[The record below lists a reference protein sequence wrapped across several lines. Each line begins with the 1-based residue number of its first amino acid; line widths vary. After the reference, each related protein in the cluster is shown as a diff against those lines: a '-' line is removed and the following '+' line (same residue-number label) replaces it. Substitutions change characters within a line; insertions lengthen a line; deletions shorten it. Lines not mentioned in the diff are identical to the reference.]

1 MRNILD
7 TFLRNKSVDDELRTE
22 ILKNIFNILHID
34 TEINILNN
42 LQNNNEELEK
52 KYEKDLVDLS
62 KTDNLL
68 GLYNKK
74 VVHLTNKYD
83 KEMDLVEKLN
93 NNEEL
98 KDFELRKIRKMLEE
112 AEIKKTYT
120 DKYDKLYDASS
131 KLSLIES
138 DLNKNIDNKTHQDMN
153 LNKKT
158 LELQTSYDQNISDI
172 NKEDEELKKTLDQ
185 KYEELKNIR
194 NDDDKK
200 KLKLDIEKLQ
210 SEKKL
215 LLDKLNEKIVS
226 EQKDYTS
233 LLNKSDDISSS
244 VKLNKK
250 QNELFEKTQKEL
262 DKQKMDLLREKILL
276 DQKDKKIE
284 SENENLKKLLQEEK
298 SKKNESSE
306 INKNLKKQ
314 NDEMLKKLQE
324 KQSIIDNNVKKINL
338 FTK

>member
-1 MRNILD
+1 M
-7 TFLRNKSVDDELRTE
+7 
-22 ILKNIFNILHID
+22 
-34 TEINILNN
+34 
-42 LQNNNEELEK
+42 
-52 KYEKDLVDLS
+52 
-62 KTDNLL
+62 
-68 GLYNKK
+68 G
-74 VVHLTNKYD
+74 
-83 KEMDLVEKLN
+83 
-93 NNEEL
+93 
-98 KDFELRKIRKMLEE
+98 LRKIRKMLEE
-112 AEIKKTYT
+112 AELKKTYT

-226 EQKDYTS
+226 EQK
-233 LLNKSDDISSS
+233 
-244 VKLNKK
+244 
-250 QNELFEKTQKEL
+250 
-262 DKQKMDLLREKILL
+262 
-276 DQKDKKIE
+276 
-284 SENENLKKLLQEEK
+284 
-298 SKKNESSE
+298 
-306 INKNLKKQ
+306 
-314 NDEMLKKLQE
+314 
-324 KQSIIDNNVKKINL
+324 
-338 FTK
+338 